1 MRQPVV
7 LAPMAGVT
15 DKPFRRIVR
24 SFGNQ
29 TLTTEMIGV
38 ESLRRNHPATRKMM
52 DIRDETNIIV
62 QLVGINR
69 DAMVYAAQ
77 FAESI
82 GAVGVDINMGCPVK
96 KLIANG
102 SGAALLKNP
111 AVAARLAEAV
121 SNAVSIPVSAKIRIG
136 WDDENINAV
145 SFAQTLEQAGIQKIT
160 VHGRTKEQG
169 YSGCVR
175 WDIIRAV
182 RESVSV
188 PVFVNGDVVDR
199 ASAEKAL
206 SVTGADGVMVGR
218 GALGRPWILSEIEKG
233 VSLTV
238 PKAALICRHLD
249 LLLEYYGTH
258 GIFVARKHL
267 AWYARGKKGVAEFCQ
282 SVYSEENVDRVKEM
296 VCAFFR
302 GEE

>member
-1 MRQPVV
+1 MIQPVV

-15 DKPFRRIVR
+15 DKPFRRMVR
-24 SFGNQ
+24 LFGNQ
-29 TLTTEMIGV
+29 VLTTEMIGV

-69 DAMVYAAQ
+69 EAMVYAAQ
-77 FAESI
+77 AAEAV

-96 KLIANG
+96 KLITNG
-102 SGAALLKNP
+102 SGAALLNSP
-111 AVAARLAEAV
+111 DTAAHLIEAVA
-121 SNAVSIPVSAKIRIG
+121 NAVTVPVSAKMRIG
-136 WDDENINAV
+136 WDDAHINAV
-145 SFAQTLEQAGIQKIT
+145 SFAKTLVRAGVQKIT

-169 YSGCVR
+169 YGGCAR
-175 WDIIRAV
+175 WDVIRDV

-233 VSLTV
+233 VSLAI

-249 LLLEYYGTH
+249 LLLEYYGAH

-296 VCAFFR
+296 VCAFFK

>member
-1 MRQPVV
+1 MRQLVV

-15 DKPFRRIVR
+15 DKPFRRMVR
-24 SFGNQ
+24 LFGNQ
-29 TLTTEMIGV
+29 VLTTEMIGV

-102 SGAALLKNP
+102 SGAALLKSP
-111 AVAARLAEAV
+111 ATAARLAEAV

>member
-233 VSLTV
+233 ISLTV

>member
-102 SGAALLKNP
+102 SGAALLKSP
-111 AVAARLAEAV
+111 ATAARLAEAV

-145 SFAQTLEQAGIQKIT
+145 SFARTLEQAGIQKIT

-233 VSLTV
+233 VSLAV

-249 LLLEYYGTH
+249 LLLEYYGAH

-296 VCAFFR
+296 VCAFFK

>member
-238 PKAALICRHLD
+238 PKAALICWHLD

>member
-199 ASAEKAL
+199 VSAEKAL

-249 LLLEYYGTH
+249 LLLEYYGAH

>member
-233 VSLTV
+233 ISLTV

-249 LLLEYYGTH
+249 LLLEYYGAH

>member
-249 LLLEYYGTH
+249 LLLEYYGAH

>member
-102 SGAALLKNP
+102 SGAALLKSP
-111 AVAARLAEAV
+111 ATAARLAEAV

-145 SFAQTLEQAGIQKIT
+145 SFARTLEQAGIQKIT

>member
-233 VSLTV
+233 ISLTV

-296 VCAFFR
+296 VCAFFK